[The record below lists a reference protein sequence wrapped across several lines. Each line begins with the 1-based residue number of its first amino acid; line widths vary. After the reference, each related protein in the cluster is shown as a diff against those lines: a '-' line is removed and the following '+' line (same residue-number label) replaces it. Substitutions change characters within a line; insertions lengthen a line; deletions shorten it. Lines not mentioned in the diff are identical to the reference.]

1 MLVRPDVCRALE
13 EHVFKEM
20 GESRSAGL
28 LVRRPDVIPEVH
40 RHDWR
45 GVILRQRHKQP
56 VVEVKGFYRN
66 SHCRKLPAMQTHWN
80 PLGTRT

>member
-1 MLVRPDVCRALE
+1 VFE
-13 EHVFKEM
+13 EM
-20 GESRSAGL
+20 RESGSASL
-28 LVRRPDVIPEVH
+28 LVRRPHMIPEVD

-45 GVILRQRHKQP
+45 GVIFRQRYKQP